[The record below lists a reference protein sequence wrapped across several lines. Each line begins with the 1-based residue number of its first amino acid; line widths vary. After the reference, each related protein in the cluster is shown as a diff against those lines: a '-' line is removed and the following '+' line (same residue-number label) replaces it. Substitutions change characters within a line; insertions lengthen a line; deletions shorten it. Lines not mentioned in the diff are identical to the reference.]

1 MSRTDD
7 ISNLFSRFGA
17 TSDSYYEFESQ
28 FDYKST
34 PPSLEKTAVPVEQ
47 VPLAA
52 AIAPVVA
59 LVAPVP
65 QSVPLVVVSPVAQAT
80 AQPAVPSVVLAIE
93 PPNLPIQA
101 PLMTPAGAGKPLRNL
116 LAEVVLARQTG
127 AQSLH
132 NEALPR
138 PPKCK
143 AHIVALVSAK
153 GGVGK
158 TTLSAGLASSLRLS
172 GGKTLA
178 IDLDPQNALQ
188 YHLGVESGVPG
199 MCNTNQAA
207 TAWAS
212 LLQQGFEGVQ
222 LLPYGVPSNDERSAL
237 EREMSQD
244 RHWLARQ
251 LDHLALGEN
260 DLVILDTPTGRTA
273 YLQQA
278 LDVADQVL
286 VVTTADAASFITMD
300 QMDRLLGALGAR
312 PAFSVC
318 NYVVNQFDAG
328 REFSRDMLEVLKRRL
343 GRQLLGVIARDNTL
357 GEALAYGQNPLAT
370 PSASAACQDMLLL
383 SEQLKTRFQT
393 PSAVESSAS

>member
-101 PLMTPAGAGKPLRNL
+101 PLMIPAGVGKPLRNL

-212 LLQQGFEGVQ
+212 LLQHGFEGVQ

-300 QMDRLLGALGAR
+300 QMDRLLGALVRARHSRSATMWSISLMQAASFRGTCLKCSSVAWAGNCLGSLLGITLSAR
-312 PAFSVC
+312 PWLTARTRWRRQAHQPPARICCCS
-318 NYVVNQFDAG
+318 ASS
-328 REFSRDMLEVLKRRL
+328 SRPGFR
-343 GRQLLGVIARDNTL
+343 
-357 GEALAYGQNPLAT
+357 PLA
-370 PSASAACQDMLLL
+370 L
-383 SEQLKTRFQT
+383 
-393 PSAVESSAS
+393 